1 MDGQPERWQQKRRY
15 VRHAE
20 EKENFKGKQQMNDL
34 PQRMSIGGG
43 GGGKATRWEK
53 KITSGNLRGRKHK
66 RSHYRGGQSERVT

>member
-43 GGGKATRWEK
+43 GGGKQQDGK
-53 KITSGNLRGRKHK
+53 KR
-66 RSHYRGGQSERVT
+66 